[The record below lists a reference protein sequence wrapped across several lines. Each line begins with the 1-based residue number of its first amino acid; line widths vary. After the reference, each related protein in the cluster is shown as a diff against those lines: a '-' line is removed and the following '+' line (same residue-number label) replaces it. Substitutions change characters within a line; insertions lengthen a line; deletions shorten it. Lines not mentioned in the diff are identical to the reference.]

1 MALREVVC
9 ATGHRTEVL
18 MRGPTAPVP
27 ACSCGQATSFNPVS
41 LIATG
46 YKGKWGGDYNMPHD
60 VRDAID
66 QSVGWKQE
74 LLTEREEAT
83 QNGFRL

>member
-1 MALREVVC
+1 
-9 ATGHRTEVL
+9 
-18 MRGPTAPVP
+18 
-27 ACSCGQATSFNPVS
+27 
-41 LIATG
+41 
-46 YKGKWGGDYNMPHD
+46 MPHD